1 MNRKSAMSETPDILP
16 SDHIDHYL
24 AWCVGATPVKSLS
37 GQVPIHP
44 EQAEAMC
51 RLLVDEG
58 HMTPVATMQLRKLWT
73 AEPA

>member
-1 MNRKSAMSETPDILP
+1 MSEIPEIKTSYPQDGG
-16 SDHIDHYL
+16 DYL
-24 AWCVGATPVKSLS
+24 AWCHGATPVKSLS

-58 HMTPVATMQLRKLWT
+58 YMTPMATMQLRKLWT
-73 AEPA
+73 LSG